1 VFLQASRP
9 VYHLHD
15 AAAAVVVVALSAA
28 AGAFAVV

>member
-1 VFLQASRP
+1 MFLKASRL

-15 AAAAVVVVALSAA
+15 DAAAAAAVALGAA